1 MLMKSAETI
10 RGLPYKAILV
20 MTDPHASRA
29 REVCE
34 GAGPEVVA
42 PSASCC
48 DHKIKQQIIAVPLR
62 LRRTNEC
69 VSGWASGELANVSER
84 QMERWRDG
92 PGPRSVSDE
101 SILERTDHSNDR

>member
-48 DHKIKQQIIAVPLR
+48 DHKIKQQIIAVPL
-62 LRRTNEC
+62 
-69 VSGWASGELANVSER
+69 
-84 QMERWRDG
+84 
-92 PGPRSVSDE
+92 
-101 SILERTDHSNDR
+101 